1 MTATALAIYL
11 VFTLLASVWRG
22 WRQYRRTGDHG
33 FRGFSGPVGSVAWFA
48 GAFLTIG
55 WFASLLTF
63 LPDHWSGVPSLAV
76 VLPAEVRVVGLALMT
91 IAAAVALVAQWDM
104 RDSWRVGVDKT
115 ETTELVTTGLFRWVR
130 NPIFAAMAAVCLGLV
145 LAVPNLIAC
154 VAFVAT
160 LIGIEL
166 QVRKVEEP
174 YLLRVHGE
182 RYRAY
187 ARRVGRFVPGVG
199 RLAPVSLEE

>member
-1 MTATALAIYL
+1 MTATALAIFL
-11 VFTLLASVWRG
+11 VFTFLASAWRG

-48 GAFLTIG
+48 GAFLITG
-55 WFASLLTF
+55 WLSALLAFLIDLWTGVSSL
-63 LPDHWSGVPSLAV
+63 GV
-76 VLPAEVRVVGLALMT
+76 VLPAEVRVVGLALMAT
-91 IAAAVALVAQWDM
+91 AAAVVLIGQRDM
-104 RDSWRVGVDKT
+104 EDSWRIGVDRT
-115 ETTELVTTGLFRWVR
+115 ETTELITTGLFRWVR
-130 NPIFAAMAAVCLGLV
+130 NPIFAAMAVVLLGLV
-145 LAVPNLIAC
+145 LTVPNLITC

-174 YLLRVHGE
+174 YLQRVHGE

-187 ARRVGRFVPGVG
+187 ARRVGRFVPGLG
-199 RLAPVSLEE
+199 RFA

>member
-11 VFTLLASVWRG
+11 VFMFLASLWRE

-33 FRGFSGPVGSVAWFA
+33 FRGFSGPVGSVSWFA

-55 WFASLLTF
+55 WFASLLAF
-63 LPDHWSGVPSLAV
+63 LPDLWSGVSSLAV
-76 VLPAEVRVVGLALMT
+76 VLPAGVRAVGLALMG
-91 IAAAVALVAQWDM
+91 IAAAVVLVAQRDM
-104 RDSWRVGVDKT
+104 RDSWRVGIDRT

-130 NPIFAAMAAVCLGLV
+130 NPIFAAMAAVCLGLM
-145 LAVPNLIAC
+145 LAVSNLIAC

-174 YLLRVHGE
+174 YLLRIHGE

-187 ARRVGRFVPGVG
+187 ARRVGRFVPGGG
-199 RLAPVSLEE
+199 RFA